1 MAPGTDAARLLGGRV
16 RAGRQRVGLTQMD
29 FALLVGMNVAHLGRI
44 ERGEGNPNLETL
56 VRLAHAL
63 DLDVG
68 DLVAG
73 IRIEHFPPLP
83 NTYSV
88 REFIREKEKRAG

>member
-16 RAGRQRVGLTQMD
+16 RAGRQRTGLTQMD

-63 DLDVG
+63 DLDVA
-68 DLVAG
+68 DLVGG
-73 IRIEHFPPLP
+73 IRVEHFPPLP
-83 NTYSV
+83 TTYSV
-88 REFIREKEKRAG
+88 REFIREKQKRAG